1 MKYFVVH
8 TYTGREKKVK
18 ELLERAIDN
27 QNMKELFG
35 KVMLPAE
42 RITKVKKSELIS
54 EERRLY
60 PGYIVV
66 EMEPNEPAISL
77 VNSIPGV
84 THMLGTKTKPLP
96 LTENEVK
103 SVLDQIERSQE
114 QVATEVPF
122 SQGENVKVITGPF
135 AGFMGTVEEINPER
149 RRVKV
154 MVTIFGRSTPI
165 DLDFLEVQPI

>member
-8 TYTGREKKVK
+8 TYTGRERKVK
-18 ELLERAIDN
+18 ELLERAIEN
-27 QNMKELFG
+27 ENLKEIFG
-35 KVMLPAE
+35 SIILPAE
-42 RITKVKKSELIS
+42 RITKVKKSELVS

-66 EMEPNEPAISL
+66 EMEPTEQTINL

-84 THMLGTKTKPLP
+84 THLLGTKIKPLP
-96 LTENEVK
+96 LTETEVK
-103 SVLDQIERSQE
+103 SVLEQIERSKE
-114 QVATEVPF
+114 QVATEAPF
-122 SQGENVKVITGPF
+122 TQGENVKVVTGPF
-135 AGFMGTVEEINPER
+135 AGFLGTVEEINPER
-149 RRVKV
+149 RRVKL

>member
-27 QNMKELFG
+27 QNMKEFFG

>member
-18 ELLERAIDN
+18 EPLERAIDN
-27 QNMKELFG
+27 QNMKEFFG

-42 RITKVKKSELIS
+42 RITKVKKSELVS

-84 THMLGTKTKPLP
+84 THLLGTKTKPLP

>member
-66 EMEPNEPAISL
+66 EMEPNEPAINL

-122 SQGENVKVITGPF
+122 SQGENIKVITGPF
-135 AGFMGTVEEINPER
+135 AGFMGTVEEINPDR

>member
-1 MKYFVVH
+1 MKYFVIH

-18 ELLERAIDN
+18 ELLERAIEN
-27 QNMKELFG
+27 QNMQELFG

-42 RITKVKKSELIS
+42 RITKVKKSELVS

-66 EMEPNEPAISL
+66 EMEPNEPTINL

-103 SVLDQIERSQE
+103 SVLDQIERSQQ

-122 SQGENVKVITGPF
+122 SQGENIKVITGPF
-135 AGFMGTVEEINPER
+135 VGFMGTVDEINPER

>member
-8 TYTGREKKVK
+8 TYTGREKRVK

-27 QNMKELFG
+27 ENLKILFG
-35 KVMLPAE
+35 QIILPAE
-42 RITKVKKSELIS
+42 RITKIKKSELIS

-66 EMEPNEPAISL
+66 EMEPIEQAINL
-77 VNSIPGV
+77 VTSIPGV

-96 LTENEVK
+96 LTESEVK
-103 SVLDQIERSQE
+103 SVLEQIERSRE

-122 SQGENVKVITGPF
+122 TQGENVKVVSGPF
-135 AGFMGTVEEINPER
+135 AGFMGTVDEIHSER

-165 DLDFLEVQPI
+165 DLDFLEVQSI